1 MSGLAGADIIKRIAD
16 VLEQRKSADAG
27 ESYSAS
33 LYRKGGDAIL
43 AKIAEEAGELI
54 EAAGEVAGS
63 AEGGAAGGAEGEVA
77 GGAES
82 GAAGGAAREEQRQ
95 RILHE
100 MADLWFHCQVLLA
113 HKNITVEELLAELE
127 RRFGTSGH
135 EEKRQRGG

>member
-1 MSGLAGADIIKRIAD
+1 MADIIKRIAD
-16 VLEQRKSADAG
+16 VLEQRKSASAG

-33 LYRKGGDAIL
+33 LYHKGDDAIL

-54 EAAGEVAGS
+54 EAAGGA
-63 AEGGAAGGAEGEVA
+63 GGAAGE
-77 GGAES
+77 
-82 GAAGGAAREEQRQ
+82 AAGDAGETADETAGDAAHEEQRQ

-113 HKNITVEELLAELE
+113 HKNIAVDELVAELE

-135 EEKRQRGG
+135 EEKRRRGG

>member
-1 MSGLAGADIIKRIAD
+1 MSGLAGADIIRRIAD

-33 LYRKGGDAIL
+33 LYRKGDDAIL

-54 EAAGEVAGS
+54 EAAGEVAEDVVGAEASEAGS
-63 AEGGAAGGAEGEVA
+63 DAADNAAG
-77 GGAES
+77 
-82 GAAGGAAREEQRQ
+82 EEQRQ

-113 HKNITVEELLAELE
+113 HKNITAEELLAELE

-135 EEKRQRGG
+135 EEKRRRKG

>member
-16 VLEQRKSADAG
+16 VLEQRKSAGAG

-33 LYRKGGDAIL
+33 LYRKGDDAIL

-54 EAAGEVAGS
+54 EAAD
-63 AEGGAAGGAEGEVA
+63 GAAGDVA
-77 GGAES
+77 G
-82 GAAGGAAREEQRQ
+82 EEQRR

-127 RRFGTSGH
+127 QRFGTSGH
-135 EEKRQRGG
+135 EEKRRRGG

>member
-1 MSGLAGADIIKRIAD
+1 MADIIKRIAD
-16 VLEQRKSADAG
+16 VLEQRKSAGAG

-33 LYRKGGDAIL
+33 LYRKGDDAIL

-54 EAAGEVAGS
+54 EAAGEADGTAGD
-63 AEGGAAGGAEGEVA
+63 AAARTTDE
-77 GGAES
+77 
-82 GAAGGAAREEQRQ
+82 AAREEQRQ

-135 EEKRQRGG
+135 EEKRRRGE